1 VPKTNRK
8 VLVLLITLGAVAT
21 AILAS
26 GWYSLQQGL
35 LQQMGGAPTGGLAP
49 GALAPDF
56 TLTDLDGNAICLGD
70 FRGKVIL
77 IDFMATW
84 CGPCRQQMP
93 HLKAVWEKEEY
104 KGKVVIISI
113 DVDPRV
119 PVEDLESYRQGYP
132 YATWI
137 WAKDT
142 AEQGVAASYGV
153 RAIPTIVIIDQ
164 EGYVMFVHVGVTD
177 ASTLIRE
184 IDSLLGR
191 AG

>member
-1 VPKTNRK
+1 
-8 VLVLLITLGAVAT
+8 LIVLGAVAI
-21 AILAS
+21 AVLVG
-26 GWYSLQQGL
+26 GWYLFQQSL
-35 LQQMGGAPTGGLAP
+35 LQQTVGSPTGGLAS

-56 TLTDLDGNAICLGD
+56 ALIDLDGRAFRLSD

-84 CGPCRQQMP
+84 CGPCRQQMS
-93 HLKAVWEKEEY
+93 HLKVIWEKEDY
-104 KGKVVIISI
+104 RDKVVIISI
-113 DVDPRV
+113 DVDPST
-119 PVEDLESYRQGYP
+119 PIENLKSYRQGYP

-137 WAKDT
+137 WAKDA
-142 AEQGVAASYGV
+142 AEQRVAISYGV

-164 EGYVMFVHVGVTD
+164 EGYVRFVHVGVTD